1 MFNLYKSWLESRKD
15 SITGEQSKD
24 GKPYPPS
31 KMISFDGSEKDL
43 ERYRKLTDKE
53 QLELDHGD
61 DDDDWEDD
69 ETCPTCGSPTTE
81 PKRHRNPIGRH
92 D

>member
-43 ERYRKLTDKE
+43 ERYKKLSDKE
-53 QLELDHGD
+53 QIELGD
-61 DDDDWEDD
+61 DDDYNDYDNN
-69 ETCPTCGSPTTE
+69 TCPTCGSPTTE